1 MVGGKEFRTDEVLSA
16 ALRCWQSISV
26 PLRGTIS
33 RPPHPARE
41 TLHAE
46 RGALSTSTESTERRG
61 LCSGPLAGWHSGG
74 GVGGGW
80 GAGEPEAHTR
90 SGM

>member
-1 MVGGKEFRTDEVLSA
+1 MLAEHLSPA
-16 ALRCWQSISV
+16 ERHHFS
-26 PLRGTIS
+26 
-33 RPPHPARE
+33 PPHPARE

-74 GVGGGW
+74 GVGSGW